1 MWVAR
6 RSLCERTRIHAVPT
20 IGRAGRRWRR
30 WTSAS
35 GIAQEA
41 HIGDLVLRVLGG
53 HDVGAGTRLRA
64 APRAQRRL
72 RRCRPGQEQGLDAIS
87 CGLSVGW
94 GVWPAVQGAPPT
106 QRPTRVGGP
115 WRFQG
120 LRGCHEMVPGPS
132 VRPLRATYVASGRPP
147 RFRRG
152 SPLRPRATYVPIR
165 GRRDGAGRCRCRY
178 WPARIQ
184 AAQAQFRRV
193 KAGDQMKMTIA
204 QAIAVRKG

>member
-64 APRAQRRL
+64 ARATRAGART
-72 RRCRPGQEQGLDAIS
+72 RCNFMRTFRWMGCLAGGSGCAADAAANAR
-87 CGLSVGW
+87 W
-94 GVWPAVQGAPPT
+94 
-106 QRPTRVGGP
+106 
-115 WRFQG
+115 
-120 LRGCHEMVPGPS
+120 
-132 VRPLRATYVASGRPP
+132 RPLAIPRTPWLPRDGSGSIRAAAQGHVRGERAPP